1 MYRGKQW
8 WNTLGGHEIHL
19 KVLFGI
25 VGRVGWCPREFF
37 WQVGKTR
44 SVIIWWGGSEIQ
56 IAPLIYDHERAR
68 CTNSPAA
75 FFFGSTLLLAPWC
88 CLCLSYPD
96 TRNDFGEKNVFFL
109 WSAGHRL
116 LQVTVGSLCLSAR
129 DVQIH
134 SSLTPGSW
142 GLSTGRQEPKQ
153 TWKVSLWICGLGST
167 PCTLVHSGEHDMIMC
182 LPYCKSHFSSLHY

>member
-1 MYRGKQW
+1 MKHFGRSW
-8 WNTLGGHEIHL
+8 DSL
-19 KVLFGI
+19 KGAI
-25 VGRVGWCPREFF
+25 WDCRTGRSTSQRVFLTSWKNP
-37 WQVGKTR
+37 
-44 SVIIWWGGSEIQ
+44 
-56 IAPLIYDHERAR
+56 ERHYLMR
-68 CTNSPAA
+68 WEWDTNSTFNLWPWKSQMHKFTCRVFLWKYIAV
-75 FFFGSTLLLAPWC
+75 SSMVLLVV
-88 CLCLSYPD
+88 CLSYPD
-96 TRNDFGEKNVFFL
+96 TRNEFGEKNVFFL